1 MSLKASSTAG
11 LFYGNSPT
19 HSWHPSI
26 VLVDVRPLDPMFL
39 NTGPA
44 NQQGGWSVG
53 TGLRIGV
60 RCRCL
65 DFSLMGDYTGA
76 IVATVVIAVLFTV
89 PVVWQFLQPNDDDF
103 GDLSKKPKQ

>member
-1 MSLKASSTAG
+1 MVSSC
-11 LFYGNSPT
+11 
-19 HSWHPSI
+19 HPRG
-26 VLVDVRPLDPMFL
+26 DVRPLEPMFL
-39 NTGPA
+39 NPGPA

-60 RCRCL
+60 PCRCL
-65 DFSLMGDYTGA
+65 DFLLMGDYTGA